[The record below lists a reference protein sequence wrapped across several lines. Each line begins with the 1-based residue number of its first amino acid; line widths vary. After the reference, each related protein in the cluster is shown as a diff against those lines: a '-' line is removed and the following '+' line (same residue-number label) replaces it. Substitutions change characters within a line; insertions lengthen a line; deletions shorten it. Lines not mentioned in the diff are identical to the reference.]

1 MRLFILIFLVFG
13 CGREPHV
20 VEKYPDTPNQPPP
33 DDDNNTGDLSYGEM
47 QALLN
52 NYCAACHSTAGFMQS
67 EAALR
72 NSGVKDQ
79 LWSRRMPPSNAPKQL
94 PDKERSDMISFF

>member
-1 MRLFILIFLVFG
+1 MRIVLLALLVLA
-13 CGREPHV
+13 CGRDPHV
-20 VEKYPDTPNQPPP
+20 VEKYKDNPDPPP
-33 DDDNNTGDLSYGEM
+33 GGDPGGEQLTYGEM

-52 NYCAACHSTAGFMQS
+52 NYCQACHSTAGFMQS

-72 NSGVKDQ
+72 SSGVKDQ

-94 PDKERSDMISFF
+94 PDKERADMISFF